1 MSKDFANTVL
11 MWEPTRDQ
19 GSHFD
24 EIFDSDVKVLLSWR
38 DVEAAVEV
46 GAVVP
51 SEAYALWAYW
61 AAPGSPARLAAQAV
75 FQPHADSA
83 FKPDPIAAM
92 VPNSAPA
99 KAIMPHPLAEDPY
112 EPLEMKLPSQ
122 PKQRKGMP
130 AGMGILLGM
139 LAVAVA
145 VLAIGKRLGLWLI

>member
-1 MSKDFANTVL
+1 
-11 MWEPTRDQ
+11 
-19 GSHFD
+19 
-24 EIFDSDVKVLLSWR
+24 
-38 DVEAAVEV
+38 
-46 GAVVP
+46 
-51 SEAYALWAYW
+51 
-61 AAPGSPARLAAQAV
+61 
-75 FQPHADSA
+75 
-83 FKPDPIAAM
+83 M